1 MLKYSTTVH
10 FLINCILACFISL
23 VYELPLSGADVPKH
37 VIVVKSHTSTYACNL
52 FIDSVLVMSVEVIY
66 LSEYDE
72 FICGFG
78 IEVEIDWHART
89 VFQCGNSLPLSNV
102 SVNFSFWS

>member
-1 MLKYSTTVH
+1 M
-10 FLINCILACFISL
+10 SL

-37 VIVVKSHTSTYACNL
+37 VIVVKGRTFTYACNL

-66 LSEYDE
+66 SFECDE
-72 FICGFG
+72 FVCGFG
-78 IEVEIDWHART
+78 TEVEINWHART
-89 VFQCGNSLPLSNV
+89 VFQCGNSLPLCNV